1 MRKHSQS
8 PVSPFLAAKLPKFVR
23 HFAGCKRVLDVGCG
37 HGEFLQALKAAGI
50 GGEGV
55 ELDPA
60 RARAGRAAGF
70 TVHGAEAGAFLR
82 RAPKGRFDGLFMSNL
97 IEHLSMAQA
106 QGLLKAAGLRLAPGA
121 KLALS
126 TADPQC
132 LPMMLGFWD
141 DPQHTRP
148 YPRPVLR
155 ELLEEAGFEVL
166 AIEADEDSR
175 PQGPLRSLIRRIRTA
190 LIGPY
195 FGPSE
200 IYALARKR

>member
-1 MRKHSQS
+1 MRSRSQS

-23 HFAGCKRVLDVGCG
+23 YFAGCKRVLDIGCG
-37 HGEFLQALKAAGI
+37 HGEFLQALRAAGI

-60 RARAGRAAGF
+60 RARAGRKAGF
-70 TVHGAEAGAFLR
+70 TVHQAEAGAFLR
-82 RAPKGRFDGLFMSNL
+82 KAPKGSYDGLYMSNL
-97 IEHLSMAQA
+97 IEHLSVEQA
-106 QGLLKAAGLRLAPGA
+106 QGLLAAAGRRLAPGA
-121 KLALS
+121 KLALT

-155 ELLEEAGFEVL
+155 ELLEEAGFQVL
-166 AIEADEDSR
+166 ALEADEDTR
-175 PQGPLRSLIRRIRTA
+175 PQGLLRGLIRRFRTA
-190 LIGPY
+190 LLGPY
-195 FGPSE
+195 FGPPE